1 MFRSFAIGAPFGVC
15 VRIQG
20 LFVAFFALVLG
31 YTVLADGWRDGLWFG
46 FVFVAAFTFVWIHE
60 MAHALVAKRCGAT
73 VVDVTIWPLGG
84 MARLEDVPDSARVEA
99 WIAAAGPA
107 ANAVAAAVAFGLAA
121 LVDGPTALGGALYL
135 AGWINVLLA
144 TFNAVPA
151 FPLDGGRLVRAALT
165 PSLGLRRATIV
176 SIWISRV
183 VCCGLA
189 IAACAVG
196 LPLLAL
202 IAVAI
207 VVIGARPDGLE
218 TEVSPD
224 EIGP

>member
-20 LFVAFFALVLG
+20 LFVAFFALLFG
-31 YTVLADGWRDGLWFG
+31 YTLVADGWRDGLWFG
-46 FVFVAAFTFVWIHE
+46 FVFGAAFTFVWIHE
-60 MAHALVAKRCGAT
+60 MAHALVARRLGAT

-107 ANAVAAAVAFGLAA
+107 ANAIAAGVAFGLAA
-121 LVDGPTALGGALYL
+121 LIDAPTALGGALYL
-135 AGWINVLLA
+135 AGWINALLA

-165 PSLGLRRATIV
+165 PRLGLHRATIV

-183 VCCGLA
+183 VCLALA
-189 IAACAVG
+189 IAAVAAG
-196 LPLLAL
+196 LPFLAL

-207 VVIGARPDGLE
+207 VVIGARPDGLDDDPI
-218 TEVSPD
+218 SDD
-224 EIGP
+224 EGA